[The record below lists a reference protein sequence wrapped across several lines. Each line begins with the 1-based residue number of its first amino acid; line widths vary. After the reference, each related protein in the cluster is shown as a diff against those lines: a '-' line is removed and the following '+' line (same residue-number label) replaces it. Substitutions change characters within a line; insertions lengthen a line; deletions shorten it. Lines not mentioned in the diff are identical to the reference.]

1 MIDSG
6 EGDAWDES
14 DFEAGYLQFDKDG
27 SGQIEREEFDAFV
40 KRFAD
45 LWRDPSMHN
54 AEVKMSRWSAA
65 LTSETLH
72 LSRYLIAHI
81 NAFLNQW

>member
-6 EGDAWDES
+6 EGDAWDEN
-14 DFEAGYLQFDKDG
+14 DFEEGYLQFDKDG

-45 LWRDPSMHN
+45 L
-54 AEVKMSRWSAA
+54 
-65 LTSETLH
+65 
-72 LSRYLIAHI
+72 
-81 NAFLNQW
+81 

>member
-6 EGDAWDES
+6 EGDAWEDS

-27 SGQIEREEFDAFV
+27 SGQIEREEFDQFV

-45 LWRDPSMHN
+45 LWRETSMHN
-54 AEVKMSRWSAA
+54 YELKLNVRNVA
-65 LTSETLH
+65 LSSETLH
-72 LSRYLIAHI
+72 SSRHLIAPTNALI
-81 NAFLNQW
+81 NQC

>member
-45 LWRDPSMHN
+45 LWRDPSMPN
-54 AEVKMSRWSAA
+54 YEVKMNRWSAE
-65 LTSETLH
+65 LSSKTLH
-72 LSRYLIAHI
+72 LSHYLIAHN